1 MKNRIVT
8 AILIILV
15 VSLPLFLG
23 GWPLEIL
30 AFFIVAAGAYEW
42 AHITPNYKNWPICV
56 VPIMVL
62 TVFLSR
68 FIGDQWMFSVCAITT
83 IFFWILT
90 IFDESYDISDAFYC
104 LTYFLIFSLIYRTIG
119 WLSANHYYL
128 LTIVFATYGSDTGAW
143 FIGRK
148 FGKHKMNPRLSPK
161 KSWEGLFGGIVFG
174 AILSFAV
181 SLLYWNQVELGLILP
196 LCLLCPGIAE
206 IGDLSFSAIK
216 RYFNIKDFS
225 NLLPGHGGILDR
237 VDSLLMNI
245 LFCGILV
252 NIFM

>member
-161 KSWEGLFGGIVFG
+161 KAGKACL
-174 AILSFAV
+174 
-181 SLLYWNQVELGLILP
+181 VEL
-196 LCLLCPGIAE
+196 
-206 IGDLSFSAIK
+206 F
-216 RYFNIKDFS
+216 
-225 NLLPGHGGILDR
+225 
-237 VDSLLMNI
+237 
-245 LFCGILV
+245 LV
-252 NIFM
+252 QF